1 MKAIRLFCFFCFLV
15 FGLWAYFYGE
25 NLPVNPD
32 TFSEWFSGKFVLVFI
47 AGMFL
52 TGLILSLFEKKGKK
66 KLPMATPKRR

>member
-1 MKAIRLFCFFCFLV
+1 MKKFLFFGFVIFAI
-15 FGLWAYFYGE
+15 WAYFYGE
-25 NLPVNPD
+25 SLPVGPD